1 MRVRGVPNLS
11 NPNRSLKNG
20 LIYSPVTHGVVTS
33 LMSSVQAPGELILQ
47 TILGAISTAAQGKVN
62 VERIYGG
69 SGPVSTFT
77 CVVADS
83 GERKTGVS
91 NKVYK
96 PIIDF
101 ERREEKKFE
110 EEWTDYEIRQ
120 EIFAEQ
126 EHLIKLKLKKAI
138 KSNNKEAIFEAK
150 WELKQWQS
158 EKPKRP
164 IKQQLIYENIT
175 PESLQ
180 IEMKDGFGNVALVS
194 NEGAT
199 VLEGPI
205 IRALAF
211 LNSLWSGERFTVSRK
226 TVRSFTLTDTRLTL
240 SLLVQPS
247 AIEKFLKKKGPEA
260 LGIGFLGRFI
270 FCNPHTTQGTRF
282 ISQSNQGCESGYAN
296 YLKRMEEILTELKDM
311 GDSSKPERT
320 VIRFSDEVK
329 GYARELYNE
338 IEAMLGPR
346 GRFEYAKDHG
356 NKLFENITR
365 IAALLSYFE
374 HGKDEKISLGIF
386 QDAERIAFHFSDSY
400 IQAFQV
406 YPDYLKDAYAL
417 QEYCQTKRESGERYI
432 SKAKIRRSGPSRLRN
447 IETLTRAI
455 ELLQSWGELMVYTEP
470 TTRLVY
476 LDLNPNLFHEPH
488 MWSRFYD
495 KYKSHRL

>member
-1 MRVRGVPNLS
+1 MRVKGVPNLS

-20 LIYSPVTHGVVTS
+20 LIHSPVTHGVVTS

-47 TILGAISTAAQGKVN
+47 TVLGAISTAAQGKID

-69 SGPVSTFT
+69 SGPVSLFL

-83 GERKTGVS
+83 GERKTGVA
-91 NKVYK
+91 NKVFK

-101 ERREEKKFE
+101 ERQEEKKFE
-110 EEWTDYEIRQ
+110 DEWADYEIQ
-120 EIFAEQ
+120 LEIFAEQ
-126 EHLIKLKLKKAI
+126 EQSLKRKLKKAI
-138 KSNNKEAIFEAK
+138 KSNNKEAICEAK
-150 WELKQWQS
+150 SELKQWQAK
-158 EKPKRP
+158 KPKRP
-164 IKQQLIYENIT
+164 IKPQLTYENIT

-205 IRALAF
+205 TRALAF

-226 TVRSFTLTDTRLTL
+226 TVRSFTLTNTRLTL

-247 AIEKFLKKKGPEA
+247 AIEKFLKKKGLEA

-270 FCNPHTTQGTRF
+270 FCNPQTTQGTRF
-282 ISQSNQGCESGYAN
+282 ISQPNQGCESGYAN
-296 YLKRMEEILTELKDM
+296 YLKRMEEILTELK
-311 GDSSKPERT
+311 GVSDSSNPERT
-320 VIRFSDEVK
+320 VIRFSHEVK
-329 GYARELYNE
+329 GYACERYNE

-386 QDAERIAFHFSDSY
+386 QDAERIAFHFSDAY
-400 IQAFQV
+400 IQTFQV

-417 QEYCQTKRESGERYI
+417 LEYCQTKRESGERYI
-432 SKAKIRRSGPSRLRN
+432 SKAKIRRSGPNRLRN

-476 LDLNPNLFHEPH
+476 LDLNPNLVHEPH
-488 MWSRFYD
+488 MWNRFYE
-495 KYKSHRL
+495 KYRSHRL